1 LFPDIDNFCGS
12 KNKKKSR
19 FFSTNPQ
26 KHKKRFD
33 KNRPG
38 FIQRRSSVVFFGRM
52 EKNEIPQGKGKSN
65 FLNFAEIKKVRYVQ
79 DKQLRR
85 A

>member
-1 LFPDIDNFCGS
+1 LFPDIDKFCGC

-38 FIQRRSSVVFFGRM
+38 FIRIRSSGTFSGRM

-65 FLNFAEIKKVRYVQ
+65 FLNFAEIKNARYVQ